1 MALEGWKNG
10 IVELEWWNGGM
21 MVSLEAND
29 VALPPE
35 KFIAKIWQE
44 RRRFVREGRIKQPH
58 PWQVALS
65 QGKVSETCLLY
76 TSPSPRDR
84 QKSRMPSSA

>member
-1 MALEGWKNG
+1 
-10 IVELEWWNGGM
+10 M
-21 MVSLEAND
+21 MVSSEAND
-29 VALPPE
+29 AALPPE

-65 QGKVSETCLLY
+65 QGTAKRGEEGSNLLLAN
-76 TSPSPRDR
+76 
-84 QKSRMPSSA
+84 SSDVADTIAKLCVRVHP